1 MIRICYLVMLLFLQG
16 LFSHLPAQSFTFT
29 QSHADGIYNAGD
41 SIVVTA
47 IFDEIPS
54 DSVEIVLW
62 KNQSERLF
70 VKRVAA
76 PDIRLCVFR
85 EVVHEACALRLQVRS
100 QLIVESIGFV
110 VDPASI
116 LPGFKKPQDFD
127 AFWAAEKRQ
136 LNSIPLEI
144 ISEQYTLSAAD
155 SAFGCWDIALPGP
168 KPKPARGY
176 FAKPLHAP
184 KKSLPALL
192 MVHAAGVKG
201 DWCLSKPAAAL
212 RYAKMGQGV
221 LCLDLNAH
229 GMLNGQPAE
238 YYAALEEGELKNY
251 ATQGLKHRDSIYF
264 KGMYLRLLR
273 AIEFL
278 TAQPEWDGRRLL
290 VIGESQGGGQALA
303 AAGLD
308 RRVSAVVATVPA
320 MCDFGGLLANRRSGW
335 PQPLEYTGNISIVQK
350 ALPYFDTAFLLEG
363 SVATLVVE
371 IGLIDQ
377 TCPPASIFA
386 AINRS
391 AGKRVIYTAPYRT
404 HSWPEKYRAR
414 WDEEI
419 YKPKEAFIQSYL
431 QTPL

>member
-1 MIRICYLVMLLFLQG
+1 MRKSLFFFLLFLHAWLPGSAQEFTLLQTRPDG
-16 LFSHLPAQSFTFT
+16 LYHS
-29 QSHADGIYNAGD
+29 GD
-41 SIVVTA
+41 SIQVNLLFADT
-47 IFDEIPS
+47 PLS
-54 DSVEIVLW
+54 DSIEITLS
-62 KNQSERLF
+62 KNL
-70 VKRVAA
+70 
-76 PDIRLCVFR
+76 R
-85 EVVHEACALRLQVRS
+85 EVILHEKRAIKANEMVIFSGFLSEPCALTLQARS
-100 QLIVESIGFV
+100 GSYSESIGMV
-110 VDPASI
+110 VDAEAI
-116 LPGFKKPQDFD
+116 QPGFRKPQDFE
-127 AFWAAEKRQ
+127 AFWAAEISA
-136 LNSIPLEI
+136 LNRIPLEVL
-144 ISEQYTLSAAD
+144 SEKLALSAAD
-155 SAFGCWDIALPGP
+155 SAYGCWDIALPGP
-168 KPKPARGY
+168 APRPARGY

-184 KKSLPALL
+184 KKSLPAVLL
-192 MVHAAGVKG
+192 VHAAGVKG
-201 DWCLSKPAAAL
+201 DWCLSKPEAAL
-212 RYAKMGQGV
+212 RYAKTGQGV
-221 LCLDLNAH
+221 LCFDLNAH
-229 GMLNGQPAE
+229 GILNGQPAE

-251 ATQGLKHRDSIYF
+251 ATQGLKNRDSIYF

-278 TAQPEWDGRRLL
+278 STQPEWDGRRLL

-335 PQPLEYTGNISIVQK
+335 PQPLEYTGNIRVVQN

-391 AGKRVIYTAPYRT
+391 AGKKIIYTAPYRT